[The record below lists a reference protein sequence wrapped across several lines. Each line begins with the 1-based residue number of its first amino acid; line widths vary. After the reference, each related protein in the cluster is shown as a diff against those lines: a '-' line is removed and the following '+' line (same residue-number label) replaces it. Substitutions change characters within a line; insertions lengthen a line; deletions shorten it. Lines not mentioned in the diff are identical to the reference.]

1 MNLGSFTSH
10 ILISQPMMFLMK
22 SFKMD
27 ELKAISDGELEN
39 IARFILKN
47 ICLNCAKD
55 LPPKTDYKTI
65 VMIVYLILFQYD
77 YISIN

>member
-1 MNLGSFTSH
+1 
-10 ILISQPMMFLMK
+10 
-22 SFKMD
+22 MD

-55 LPPKTDYKTI
+55 LPPTNR
-65 VMIVYLILFQYD
+65 Q
-77 YISIN
+77 